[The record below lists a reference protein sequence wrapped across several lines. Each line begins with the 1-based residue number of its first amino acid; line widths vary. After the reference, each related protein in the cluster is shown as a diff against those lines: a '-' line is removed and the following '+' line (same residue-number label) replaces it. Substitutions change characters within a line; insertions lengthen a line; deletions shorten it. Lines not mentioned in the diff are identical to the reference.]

1 MATCNSEATLQ
12 GLELPAEFEDLTGL
26 VEADLKA
33 IVAMLARRANERLLL
48 TRREH
53 RDLRV
58 ELWNGLTSAINEA
71 VAPLS
76 ADLR

>member
-1 MATCNSEATLQ
+1 MATCNSDATLQ
-12 GLELPAEFEDLTGL
+12 GLDLPAEFEDLSGL
-26 VEADLKA
+26 VDADLKA

-53 RDLRV
+53 RALQI
-58 ELWNGLTSAINEA
+58 ELWNGLTSAINDA

>member
-1 MATCNSEATLQ
+1 MATCNTDAILQ
-12 GLELPAEFEDLTGL
+12 GLELPAEFEDLSGL
-26 VEADLKA
+26 LDADLRA
-33 IVAMLARRANERLLL
+33 IVAMLSRRANERLLL

-53 RDLRV
+53 RALQV
-58 ELWNGLTSAINEA
+58 ELWNGLTTAINEA